1 MSQEPDHCK
10 GVVIGNVSSRTL
22 ILNNLGMTRSAILH
36 LVSLL
41 PGTNT
46 DSDDDDDVDVD
57 VDASHRK
64 EIIGKLLFTCWEV
77 WGPYYGC
84 GLWGGWNERGKTN
97 EI

>member
-1 MSQEPDHCK
+1 
-10 GVVIGNVSSRTL
+10 
-22 ILNNLGMTRSAILH
+22 MTRSAILH

-46 DSDDDDDVDVD
+46 DSDDDDDDDVD

-64 EIIGKLLFTCWEV
+64 EIIDKLLFTCWEV

-84 GLWGGWNERGKTN
+84 GLRGGWNERGKTN

>member
-10 GVVIGNVSSRTL
+10 GVVIGNVFSGTL

-64 EIIGKLLFTCWEV
+64 EIIGKLLFTCLEV